1 MLLEPA
7 FIQELF
13 NRLFG
18 LVCFFAFTSLYFQFD
33 GLFSKDG
40 LSSIRQ
46 NLDNLKLYF
55 RKNSKSKREYYLKV
69 SYTAFSLFFIYY
81 SDSFAKKLLLLG
93 SALGLSLLLF
103 NFLAPLTL
111 FLLLI
116 IFLSFTNLDFE
127 FLSFQWDTLLIEML
141 FFAIFYNLCPEAL
154 LSTYQFL
161 WSLVLFKLMF
171 LSGLVKLKS
180 KDKNWKNLTALNFHY
195 YTQPLPN
202 KLAYYLHN
210 MPQSFHKFCCA
221 SMFLIEIIVPF
232 FIFIP
237 SISNY
242 AIALLILLQVLIFLS
257 GNFSFFNLQSIVLCI
272 PSISH
277 TTVNPQVSS
286 LGAPALFFFCWV
298 LFFSCLHIGIVL
310 QHFIT
315 LPDSYQKIVSFFKR
329 IKLLNAYGLFAVMT
343 TKRREIIVQGS
354 YDNEKWETVEFK
366 YKPSLESDNLKQ
378 IAPFHPRLDWQMW
391 FAALGSYQENPWLT
405 KMLFKILNGSEALN
419 SLLHKNPF
427 SGNPPNYVRCLL
439 AEYTFTKLEDKPSC
453 YWESKPLGLYCPVFS
468 KKGPI

>member
-1 MLLEPA
+1 MFLEA
-7 FIQELF
+7 VFIQEIF

-18 LVCFFAFTSLYFQFD
+18 FVCFFAFASLYYQFD

-40 LSSIRQ
+40 LSSIEQ
-46 NLDNLKLYF
+46 NLNNLKLYF
-55 RKNSKSKREYYLKV
+55 KKKSKSKSDYYLKV
-69 SYTAFSLFFIYY
+69 AYTAFSIFFIYY
-81 SDSFAKKLLLLG
+81 SDNFSKKLLLLG
-93 SALGLSLLLF
+93 SVLSLSLLIF
-103 NFLAPLTL
+103 NFLAPLCL
-111 FLLLI
+111 FLLLV
-116 IFLSFTNLDFE
+116 IFLSFTNLDFD
-127 FLSFQWDTLLIEML
+127 FLSFQWDTLLTEML

-161 WSLVLFKLMF
+161 WSLILFKLMF
-171 LSGLVKLKS
+171 LSGIVKIKS
-180 KDKNWKNLTALNFHY
+180 KDENWRKLKALNFHY

-202 KLAYYLHN
+202 KLAYYLYN

-221 SMFLIEIIVPF
+221 IMFVIEIIVPF
-232 FIFIP
+232 LIFIP

-257 GNFSFFNLQSIVLCI
+257 GNFSFFNVQSIVLCI
-272 PSISH
+272 PSITQVAIH
-277 TTVNPQVSS
+277 PQ
-286 LGAPALFFFCWV
+286 APALGAEALLFFCWV
-298 LFFSCLHIGIVL
+298 LFFSCLHIGVVL

-315 LPDSYQKIVSFFKR
+315 LPDSYQKIISFFKQL
-329 IKLLNAYGLFAVMT
+329 KLLNAYGLFAVMT

-354 YDNEKWETVEFK
+354 YDNKKWQTLEFK

-378 IAPFHPRLDWQMW
+378 ITPFHPRLDWQMW
-391 FAALGSYQENPWLT
+391 FAALGNYQENPWLT

-427 SGNPPNYVRCLL
+427 SKEPPKYVRCLL
-439 AEYTFTKLEDKPSC
+439 AEYTFTKLEDKPNC

-468 KKGPI
+468 KEGPI